1 MAGFGQRGVST
12 ERVETRH
19 VPGGIRL
26 MRSVSIQSASLRACE
41 SVPEKER
48 VVDCLPAHLLLSGFL
63 ATLVSRLAVVVGSTG
78 DGTLLPPPA
87 APPGRLT

>member
-1 MAGFGQRGVST
+1 MSR
-12 ERVETRH
+12 
-19 VPGGIRL
+19 GGIRL

-87 APPGRLT
+87 APPERLT